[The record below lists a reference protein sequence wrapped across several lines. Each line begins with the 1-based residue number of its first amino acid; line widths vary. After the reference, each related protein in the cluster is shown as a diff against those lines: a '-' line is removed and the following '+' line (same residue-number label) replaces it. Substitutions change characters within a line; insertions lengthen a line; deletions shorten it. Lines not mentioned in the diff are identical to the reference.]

1 MLAAGIESGG
11 TLFLDEIAN
20 ITPGQQAK
28 LLRVLSTG
36 ELERVGSSKSRRVDV
51 RVLAATNVDPRPEVA
66 AGRFREDLLYRLN
79 AVGIV
84 IPPLRDRCED
94 LPVLAA
100 HFLHHH
106 AHRYRKPILGFVPM
120 PWRRCSAMGGPATC
134 GSWITPSS
142 GRCCSRTLPR
152 SRRRICRWP
161 DTRRRRRSHW
171 TVDARGGGAAAGSE
185 SAAEDRRECVRGRQV
200 AGAESERHVPQDGT
214 VWAVSGVC
222 SGTLHRGVWRVL
234 RAWFPPDVGR
244 LTPQAPDAS
253 PCPPIPGECS

>member
-106 AHRYRKPILGFVPM
+106 AHRYRKPILGFRPD
-120 PWRRCSAMGGPATC
+120 AMEALLRHGWPGNVRELDHAIERAVLLADAAEIQTPDLSLARHPAEAPQ
-134 GSWITPSS
+134 SLD
-142 GRCCSRTLPR
+142 SRR
-152 SRRRICRWP
+152 SRRW
-161 DTRRRRRSHW
+161 
-171 TVDARGGGAAAGSE
+171 
-185 SAAEDRRECVRGRQV
+185 
-200 AGAESERHVPQDGT
+200 
-214 VWAVSGVC
+214 SGCWFRKRC
-222 SGTLHRGVWRVL
+222 SG
-234 RAWFPPDVGR
+234 PPGM
-244 LTPQAPDAS
+244 
-253 PCPPIPGECS
+253 CPRPPSRWG